1 MNTKRKLK
9 TLTLR
14 EKFNVINAVKS
25 GTKKKDVAAH
35 YGLPA
40 STLSTIIKNEAE
52 ILQRYESSSNLSCKR
67 RRLAEFP
74 DLEECLLTWFKQ
86 CRDKNISVSGP
97 ILREKAEEFSKSLGH
112 SSFRASNGWL
122 VNFKK
127 RHELVFRK
135 VCGESASVNK
145 EVCDEWIN
153 ELQSLLKDYEPKDV
167 FNADETGL
175 FFKCLPD
182 KTLNFKNE
190 KCHGGKHSKERF
202 TILLATNMTGSEK
215 LKPLVIGK
223 AKKPRCFSGFKTI
236 PLDYDANKK
245 AWMTAE
251 IFKGWLIK
259 VDKKMIMEKRKILL
273 LIDNCTAH
281 NIIPP
286 LKAVN
291 VKFFPPNTTSKLQ
304 PLDQGI
310 IKKFKSFYRKEVVR
324 KLITDMEQES
334 ASSIN
339 VLHAIRMTDKAWRSV
354 SMTTIANCFKS
365 CGFSRPQE
373 EASEDP
379 QEAQEPD
386 MNVEPDWNR
395 LQNIEVQFEDY
406 VTCDEGLA
414 TTGTLTDAEIID
426 VVNQH
431 TDDDNV
437 DENDVENTDPADFE
451 PVVSNKEAR
460 AAINTLRTY
469 IERCDDI
476 EDRVFSSLF
485 ELEKIIDK
493 KSANCL
499 NQKKITDFF

>member
-1 MNTKRKLK
+1 MSTKRKLK

-14 EKFNVINAVKS
+14 EKSDVINAVKS
-25 GTKKKDVAAH
+25 GMKKKDVAAQ

-52 ILQRYESSSNLSCKR
+52 ILQRYESSNNLSSKR

-145 EVCDEWIN
+145 DICDEWVI

-182 KTLNFKNE
+182 KTLIFKNE
-190 KCHGGKHSKERF
+190 KCHGGKHSKERL

-223 AKKPRCFSGFKTI
+223 AKKPRCFSGCKSL

-259 VDKKMIMEKRKILL
+259 VDKKMIKEKRKILL
-273 LIDNCTAH
+273 FIDNCTAH
-281 NIIPP
+281 NIIPR
-286 LKAVN
+286 LKAVK
-291 VKFFPPNTTSKLQ
+291 VKFLPPNTTSKLQ

-310 IKKFKSFYRKEVVR
+310 IKNFKSAYRKEVVR
-324 KLITDMEQES
+324 KLITDMEQQS
-334 ASSIN
+334 ALSTIN

-354 SMTTIANCFKS
+354 SKTTISNCFKS
-365 CGFSRPQE
+365 CGFSMPQE
-373 EASEDP
+373 EALEEP
-379 QEAQEPD
+379 LEPD
-386 MNVEPDWNR
+386 MSVEADWNK

-426 VVNQH
+426 IVNQNI
-431 TDDDNV
+431 DDDDVN
-437 DENDVENTDPADFE
+437 ENDVDHTDPASFE
-451 PVVSNKEAR
+451 PPITNKEAR

-469 IERCDDI
+469 VERCDDI
-476 EDRVFSSLF
+476 EDHVFGSLF